1 MQAWLASLPQFP
13 YYRFKGAQASGL
25 NDPESTLFPVRTR
38 TYPEHTETF
47 TFRQLT
53 VAQFQAFRAWWD
65 VTLNQCTPFT
75 APWLETIG
83 YSHHFCRFDAES
95 PWEAALNG
103 FRFDLTITVEVIAT
117 MPLIAGNNAWYMPET
132 TGPVIVDF
140 SASSTQGSSP
150 LSVTFA
156 ADTSAGGSISLYLWN
171 FGDGSTSSNRS
182 PTHSYTAAGT
192 YSVSLYVSNP
202 EGSDSLVKSM
212 FIIVDWLIEASVV
225 VSMLPAPVPTM
236 LKADLPA
243 TPNLA
248 VTMVASPV
256 VVLTKADLPTAPN
269 LAVTMPQVSITLTV
283 A

>member
-1 MQAWLASLPQFP
+1 MQVWLSTLPQSP

-65 VTLNQCTPFT
+65 VTLNQCAPFT

-103 FRFDLTITVEVIAT
+103 FRFDLTITVEIIAT
-117 MPLIAGNNAWYMPET
+117 MPLVAGNNAWYMPET

-156 ADTSAGGSISLYLWN
+156 ADTSAGGSISLYLWD
-171 FGDGSTSSNRS
+171 FGDGSTSNNRS

-202 EGSDSLVKSM
+202 EGSDSLAKSM
-212 FIIVDWLIEASVV
+212 FIIVDWLVEVAML
-225 VSMLPAPVPTM
+225 VSLPGISAAMLLPVQSNTSINVLDPPGVAPVSVQTASQPT
-236 LKADLPA
+236 PA
-243 TPNLA
+243 MT
-248 VTMVASPV
+248 VQ
-256 VVLTKADLPTAPN
+256 LPTIS
-269 LAVTMPQVSITLTV
+269 VSITV